1 MSFFF
6 FKQKT
11 AYEIRISD
19 WSSDVCSSDLDLH
32 GELDNRTALVV
43 GIGEMGDLMLRQ
55 LRAAGLVRV
64 LLAGQSRHVEA
75 AARRMAASTDCHF
88 VALDALDH
96 ALAEADIVVTA
107 AGTGRYAVSAAMVGH
122 ALKARRQ
129 RPLLLLDGGVT
140 GA

>member
-1 MSFFF
+1 
-6 FKQKT
+6 
-11 AYEIRISD
+11 
-19 WSSDVCSSDLDLH
+19 
-32 GELDNRTALVV
+32 
-43 GIGEMGDLMLRQ
+43 MGDLMLRQ

-107 AGTGRYAVSAAMVGH
+107 AGTGRYAVTPAMVGL
-122 ALKARRQ
+122 ALKARRPRQ
-129 RPLLLLDGGVT
+129 IPLLDGGVPGDVEPAVDRLGGPFPYT
-140 GA
+140 TADTTRGAHGRHAPHTDDHAPARNTPHTTPN